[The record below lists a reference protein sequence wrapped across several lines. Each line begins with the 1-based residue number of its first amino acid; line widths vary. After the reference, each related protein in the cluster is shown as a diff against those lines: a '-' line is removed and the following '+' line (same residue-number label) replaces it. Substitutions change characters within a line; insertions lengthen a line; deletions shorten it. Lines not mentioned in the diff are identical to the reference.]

1 MSVDGVT
8 QVLVVLEADDEI
20 DAETHER
27 LAHRLRAEIADLD
40 VEAVTAAPAAAAPAN
55 AKGDPVTIGALVV
68 ALSASGGV
76 FTALIETARDWL
88 GRQHGRHRISVTV
101 DGDTIELER
110 ASSAQQRELI
120 DAFLQRHR
128 TE

>member
-1 MSVDGVT
+1 MGADGVT
-8 QVLVVLEADDEI
+8 EVLVVLDADDQI

-40 VEAVTAAPAAAAPAN
+40 VESVSAVPAGAAPPN

-68 ALSASGGV
+68 ALSD
-76 FTALIETARDWL
+76 TARDWL
-88 GRQHGRHRISVTV
+88 GRQHGRHRISMTI

-120 DAFLQRHR
+120 AAFLQRHR